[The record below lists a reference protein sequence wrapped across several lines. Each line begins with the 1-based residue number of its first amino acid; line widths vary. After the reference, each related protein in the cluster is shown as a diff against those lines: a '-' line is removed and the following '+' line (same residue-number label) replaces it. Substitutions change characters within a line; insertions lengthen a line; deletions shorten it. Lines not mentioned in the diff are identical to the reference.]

1 MCEKGVQLDD
11 ITFVCLLSAWS
22 HAGLVN
28 EGMHLHASMIRNF
41 KIFGKSKHYSCMV
54 DLLGHVGH
62 LQEAKNMVKAMP
74 YKPDVA
80 TWMVLFGACKNH
92 NNVEMVERVAK
103 WVLELEH
110 KNVVGYMLLSNIYV
124 VAGNKQDLRMLND
137 RKRKKV

>member
-1 MCEKGVQLDD
+1 MCEKGVQLNA

-41 KIFGKSKHYSCMV
+41 KIFGKSEHYTYMV
-54 DLLGHVGH
+54 DLLGCAGH
-62 LQEAKNMVKAMP
+62 LHEAKNMVKAMP

-80 TWMVLFGACKNH
+80 TWMVLFGACKTH
-92 NNVEMVERVAK
+92 NNVEMAEHHVK

-110 KNVVGYMLLSNIYV
+110 KNVVNYLLSNIYV
-124 VAGNKQDLRMLND
+124 VAGNRQDLRMLND